1 MMLLR
6 LRRAGGVS
14 RPSPSSHCLTATTQK
29 KTPTASPKNPDIIDF
44 YAEKEA
50 LRELLPTPKEIA

>member
-1 MMLLR
+1 M
-6 LRRAGGVS
+6 S
-14 RPSPSSHCLTATTQK
+14 RSSPSSHSLTATTQK

>member
-1 MMLLR
+1 LPQLS
-6 LRRAGGVS
+6 LPHSNDSEEDHDSLAE
-14 RPSPSSHCLTATTQK
+14 
-29 KTPTASPKNPDIIDF
+29 NPDIIDF